1 MRAGKKHMENQNK
14 IFKPR
19 IEMPVIS
26 VILFSGNENVNWI
39 VIKYY
44 TNIPCDCGQYTRL
57 LNDKEFCFSLIGL
70 NSIFSTFLK
79 ILNLRKKKKPFFA
92 I

>member
-26 VILFSGNENVNWI
+26 VILFSGNENVQKWHFQKCNI
-39 VIKYY
+39 YFLIPLLLSPTVIIK
-44 TNIPCDCGQYTRL
+44 L
-57 LNDKEFCFSLIGL
+57 LLIYISL
-70 NSIFSTFLK
+70 
-79 ILNLRKKKKPFFA
+79 
-92 I
+92 

>member
-26 VILFSGNENVNWI
+26 AILFSGNENVQNWHFQKCNI
-39 VIKYY
+39 YFLIPLLLSPTVIIK
-44 TNIPCDCGQYTRL
+44 L
-57 LNDKEFCFSLIGL
+57 LLIYISL
-70 NSIFSTFLK
+70 
-79 ILNLRKKKKPFFA
+79 
-92 I
+92 

>member
-26 VILFSGNENVNWI
+26 AIFFSGNENDQN
-39 VIKYY
+39 
-44 TNIPCDCGQYTRL
+44 
-57 LNDKEFCFSLIGL
+57 
-70 NSIFSTFLK
+70 
-79 ILNLRKKKKPFFA
+79 
-92 I
+92 